1 MKEFIVTYS
10 NGNSGPPQHEI
21 LSALNEGD
29 AIHKIE
35 SKVGILIPSFEK
47 VKSDILNIKDRDRIL
62 EYVKDTFRY
71 SRNSIPI
78 VDDLLEDADV
88 YNYEYFLDE
97 TEHYIKE
104 EVHLKNWS
112 IDLFAKGIVHYL
124 KHLYNDAE
132 YVMKE
137 AGFERGVSNSYQYD
151 SLAIRHVSEK
161 IEKNNGNN

>member
-1 MKEFIVTYS
+1 MREFIVTYS
-10 NGNSGPPQHEI
+10 NGESNSPKQEM
-21 LSALNEGD
+21 LRALNETHL
-29 AIHKIE
+29 IQKIE
-35 SKVGILIPSFEK
+35 SKVGIIIPNFEK
-47 VKSDILNIKDRDRIL
+47 VKSDILNIKDMDRIL

-151 SLAIRHVSEK
+151 SLAIKHISEK
-161 IEKNNGNN
+161 